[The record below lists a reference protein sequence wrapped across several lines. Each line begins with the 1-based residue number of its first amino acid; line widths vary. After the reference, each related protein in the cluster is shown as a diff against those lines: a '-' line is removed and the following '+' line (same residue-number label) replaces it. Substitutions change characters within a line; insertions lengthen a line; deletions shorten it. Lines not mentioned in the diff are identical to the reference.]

1 MKLRL
6 EKISRQFGKV
16 KVLNELSLTV
26 NDGEILG
33 LIGPNG
39 CGKTTTLL
47 IILGIYR
54 QNSGHIFFGDSCID
68 NIKIYERGASGILL
82 VPQSLHQFWMAW
94 HPRFCGFIPGLTVFE
109 NVHDVAKATRE
120 TSRWLKLFG
129 LDSVKELDPSKLSWG
144 QQQKLALIRMCA
156 FKPKVL
162 LLDEFLSAT
171 DWGTKERLKTYVKK
185 YLKKNQITT
194 IYATSDIIEAKG
206 LCDRIA
212 VMKNGKIK
220 ATGTPNQIANI
231 I

>member
-6 EKISRQFGKV
+6 EKISRQFGKL

-54 QNSGHIFFGDSCID
+54 QNSGHIFLGDSCID
-68 NIKIYERGASGILL
+68 DLPIYERCASGILL

-94 HPRFCGFIPGLTVFE
+94 HPSFCGFIPGTTVFE
-109 NVHDVAKATRE
+109 NVRDVVKATRE
-120 TSRWLKLFG
+120 TLRWLKLFS
-129 LDSVKELDPSKLSWG
+129 LDSVKELEPSNLSWG
-144 QQQKLALIRMCA
+144 QQQKLALIRMCV

-162 LLDEFLSAT
+162 LLDEAFAAT
-171 DWGTKERLKTYVKK
+171 DWETKERLKTYVKK

-194 IYATSDIIEAKG
+194 VYATSDIVEAKG
-206 LCDRIA
+206 FCDRIA
-212 VMKNGKIK
+212 VINRV
-220 ATGTPNQIANI
+220 TGPPDQVAGT
-231 I
+231 